1 MVESEIIAA
10 FSAKLKSLRLG
21 KGLTME
27 ELAALSGVS
36 VATISKIEKH
46 QQKPAFETVLRVA
59 RALQINF
66 VQMVE
71 EESGPPAKYMARRVL
86 TEPDAAVEYDG
97 EFYKYLI
104 HSGELTQKAMVP
116 LVMHIKTREVPPLAD
131 WSTHE
136 GEEFLYVLSG
146 IVEIHTGEYA
156 PKILH
161 QGASCYFD
169 STMRHAYVSK
179 GDRDAMILTVCLSI
193 RPFPELTDVKTDGK
207 TE

>member
-27 ELAALSGVS
+27 ELAASSGVS

-71 EESGPPAKYMARRVL
+71 EDSGPPARYMARRVL
-86 TEPDAAVEYDG
+86 TEPDGAVEYDG
-97 EFYKYLI
+97 EFYKYFI
-104 HSGELTQKAMVP
+104 HSGELKQKAMVP
-116 LVMHIKTREVPPLAD
+116 LVMRIKTREVPPVAD

-146 IVEIHTGEYA
+146 IVEIHTGEYT
-156 PKILH
+156 PKILR

-179 GDRDAMILTVCLSI
+179 GEQDAVILTVCLSI
-193 RPFPELTDVKTDGK
+193 KPFPEMVDGEIGGK
-207 TE
+207 C

>member
-71 EESGPPAKYMARRVL
+71 EESTPPRNTWRAGCLRNLTPRLNMMASF
-86 TEPDAAVEYDG
+86 TN
-97 EFYKYLI
+97 
-104 HSGELTQKAMVP
+104 T
-116 LVMHIKTREVPPLAD
+116 
-131 WSTHE
+131 
-136 GEEFLYVLSG
+136 
-146 IVEIHTGEYA
+146 
-156 PKILH
+156 
-161 QGASCYFD
+161 
-169 STMRHAYVSK
+169 
-179 GDRDAMILTVCLSI
+179 LSI
-193 RPFPELTDVKTDGK
+193 PEN
-207 TE
+207 

>member
-27 ELAALSGVS
+27 ELAASSGVS

-71 EESGPPAKYMARRVL
+71 EESGPPARYMARRVL
-86 TEPDAAVEYDG
+86 TEPDGAVEYDG
-97 EFYKYLI
+97 EFYKYFI
-104 HSGELTQKAMVP
+104 HSGELKQKAMVP
-116 LVMHIKTREVPPLAD
+116 LVMRIKTREVPPMAD

-146 IVEIHTGEYA
+146 IVEIHTGEYT
-156 PKILH
+156 PKILR

-179 GDRDAMILTVCLSI
+179 GEQDAVILTVCLSI
-193 RPFPELTDVKTDGK
+193 KPFPEMVDGEIGGK
-207 TE
+207 C

>member
-1 MVESEIIAA
+1 
-10 FSAKLKSLRLG
+10 
-21 KGLTME
+21 
-27 ELAALSGVS
+27 
-36 VATISKIEKH
+36 
-46 QQKPAFETVLRVA
+46 
-59 RALQINF
+59 
-66 VQMVE
+66 
-71 EESGPPAKYMARRVL
+71 MARRVL